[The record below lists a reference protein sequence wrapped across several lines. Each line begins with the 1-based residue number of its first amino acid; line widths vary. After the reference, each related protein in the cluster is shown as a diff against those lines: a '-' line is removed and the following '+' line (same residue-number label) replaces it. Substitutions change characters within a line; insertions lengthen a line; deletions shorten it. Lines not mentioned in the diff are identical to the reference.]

1 MLTNINTITSDTYR
15 KALDFTIETGGN
27 LLVFGLAGTG
37 KTEMALQAVRE
48 AGYEPIYLNLS
59 VLEYPDLVGLQTI
72 SVDNLSGRKYVEYA
86 APKFLPLSPNN
97 PAPSHRKKVLI
108 LDEVDKAKNELQ
120 NPLLELLQFHTMNGS
135 PIDVQAFILTGNLP
149 DEGAFSRPVSHAL
162 TNRCM
167 VYRLEHDFATW
178 HKWALHN
185 QVNTLVLGFLDK
197 NSEVLCQEPNVDDP
211 TAYCRPSPRSWSMA
225 SHDLNKAGNEATVE
239 FQTMLVA
246 GRVGLEAA
254 LRFRVWLDHYRHIEP
269 MLNNLIYSGRH
280 PDDTISGDRLLV
292 CALSACSHLTKRCNG
307 IKDHTNAT
315 HTIQNILKETENVYN
330 WILTLS
336 PDVQIS
342 AIKSTVIMEHVS
354 KFKLMD
360 SRSFNTAIK
369 TINKMLE
376 I

>member
-1 MLTNINTITSDTYR
+1 MLTNINTIASDTYR
-15 KALDFTIETGGN
+15 KTLDFTIKTGGN

-37 KTEMALQAVRE
+37 KTEIALQAIKE
-48 AGYEPIYLNLS
+48 ADYEPVYLNLS

-72 SVDNLSGRKYVEYA
+72 SIDPLSGRKVVEYA
-86 APKFLPLSPNN
+86 APKFLPLAPHNPSSNN
-97 PAPSHRKKVLI
+97 RKKIII

-120 NPLLELLQFHTMNGS
+120 NPLLELLQFHTMNGA

-185 QVNTLVLGFLDK
+185 HVNTLVLGFLDK
-197 NSEVLCQEPNVDDP
+197 NSEMLCQPPNVEDP

-225 SHDLNKAGNEATVE
+225 SSDLNKTGKDTSLE

-269 MLNNLIYSGRH
+269 MLHDLIFKGVH
-280 PDDTISGDRLLV
+280 PDVHDTEDRLIV
-292 CALSACSHLTKRCNG
+292 CALSACSLVSPKWRSS
-307 IKDHTNAT
+307 KDPSFEFIA
-315 HTIQNILKETENVYN
+315 QILRETENVYN

-336 PDVQIS
+336 PDVQIA

-360 SRSFNTAIK
+360 SPSFNSAIK
-369 TINKMLE
+369 TINKMLD